1 MNLNYKNRDD
11 KMEKIISIKDALKL
25 ENKIFIDV
33 RSESEYQKDHIVN
46 AINIPIL
53 DDDERKEVGTL
64 YKRLSKKEAIKLGI
78 NCVSKKLDNI
88 YEKISNIKEEYE
100 NIILYCHRGG
110 MRSNSLKD
118 FLNSMGIDCLKL
130 DLGYKGYRKFLRDY
144 FETLDKKFIVLHG
157 NTGVGKTKILEN
169 LKLKNVDVLDLEGI
183 AKNSGSVFGY
193 ISFGLEPPTQ
203 SYFESKLFKCL
214 YDSNKIIFVESES
227 KRIGRSI
234 IPDNIFDKI
243 SKGKHYLIES
253 SLSFRVETL
262 YEMYIKSSFK
272 DEENIINS
280 LKKLKKRIGNEKLEF
295 LINLVKNNN
304 YKEVIKILINQYYDP
319 LYKYSIDKYEYIDI
333 LNSDDIDKIVNLL
346 VNIYD
351 ELKRRN

>member
-1 MNLNYKNRDD
+1 MNKN
-11 KMEKIISIKDALKL
+11 ISIEDAFKLK
-25 ENKIFIDV
+25 NKIFIDV
-33 RSESEYQKDHIVN
+33 RSESEYEKDHIVN

-53 DDDERKEVGTL
+53 NDEERKEVGTL

-88 YEKISNIKEEYE
+88 YEKISNIKEEYD

-144 FETLDKKFIVLHG
+144 FETLDKEFIVLHG
-157 NTGVGKTKILEN
+157 NTGVGKTKILE
-169 LKLKNVDVLDLEGI
+169 KLESKNIDVLDLEGI

-193 ISFGLEPPTQ
+193 ISFDLKPPTQ
-203 SYFESKLFKCL
+203 SYFESKLFKSL
-214 YDSNKIIFVESES
+214 YDSKDFIVVESES
-227 KRIGRSI
+227 KRIGRNI

-243 SKGKHYLIES
+243 TNGKHYLVES
-253 SLSFRVETL
+253 SLDSRVETL

-272 DEENIINS
+272 DEETIINS
-280 LKKLKKRIGNEKLEF
+280 LKNLKKRIGNEKLEF
-295 LINLVKNNN
+295 LINLVKNND
-304 YKEVIKILINQYYDP
+304 YKEVIKILIDEYYDP

-333 LNSDDIDKIVNLL
+333 LNSDDIDNVVNLI